1 MAYGSLSDIKED
13 DEKGDID
20 KKNGDMIKKNYVNKR
35 EKKRSHFCC
44 VKMKMAAKNV
54 TVQRTVLCGTISRC

>member
-20 KKNGDMIKKNYVNKR
+20 KKNGDMIKKMMLTRERKR
-35 EKKRSHFCC
+35 EVIFA
-44 VKMKMAAKNV
+44 V
-54 TVQRTVLCGTISRC
+54 